1 MKMTTRGRY
10 GLRAML
16 ELARC
21 HGGPPVLMST
31 LARREGISP
40 KYLHALLATLKTAG
54 LVESV
59 RGAGGGFLL
68 SKAPCE
74 IRLNEILHAVE
85 GPLSLVHCVS
95 RPAACKRAKTCTAR
109 RVWQE
114 LSGTI
119 EEVLRGVSLEDL
131 LSRKKRSLTW
141 TYRAGQPPKG
151 PRRGSPSVRRSADGP
166 RKPRGKK

>member
-1 MKMTTRGRY
+1 MRMTTRGRY

-21 HGGPPVLMST
+21 YSGPPVLMST
-31 LARREGISP
+31 LARREGISR
-40 KYLHALLATLKTAG
+40 KYLHALLASLKSAG
-54 LVESV
+54 LVRSV

-68 SKAPCE
+68 SRAPSE
-74 IRLNEILHAVE
+74 IRLNEILRAVE
-85 GPLSLVHCVS
+85 SPLSLVHCVS
-95 RPAACKRAKTCTAR
+95 RPAACKRTKTCTAR

-119 EEVLRGVSLEDL
+119 EEVLRGVTLGDLISKKKASATWNHPAGRRPRSARCVSL
-131 LSRKKRSLTW
+131 
-141 TYRAGQPPKG
+141 
-151 PRRGSPSVRRSADGP
+151 SVRRSSGGV